1 MQRMLSIII
10 PTLNE
15 EDNIPL
21 LYERLCAVA
30 VGSPHDFEFLFV
42 DDGSTDRSYALVQ
55 ELSAKDSRVRG
66 VSFSRNFGSHAA
78 CLAGLTYAKGDA
90 VAFISADLQDPPELV
105 QLLAGDWEKGFDVV
119 FGVREWDG
127 KALRLF
133 PKIYWSL
140 VRRFALKNTPES
152 GFDVFLIDRK
162 VVNAVVGMGEKNTS
176 IFGLI
181 LWSGF
186 RQSVVNYRKAA
197 RTRGVSKWSLSKKIK
212 LFVDTFVS
220 FSYFPLRMMSVVGM
234 LFALAGF
241 LYSLVIIMARL
252 FFATAIEGWASLMVV
267 LLIVSGIQMI
277 MLGVLGEY
285 LWRNFDES
293 RRRPPFIVRDV
304 ISRDKDTKDDGTNK
318 GDCF

>member
-1 MQRMLSIII
+1 MQKILSIII
-10 PTLNE
+10 PTFNE
-15 EDNIPL
+15 EENIPL
-21 LYERLCAVA
+21 LYQRLCAVA
-30 VGSPHDFEFLFV
+30 DGSPYGFEFLFV

-55 ELSAKDSRVRG
+55 ELSAKDPRVKG

-78 CLAGLTYAKGDA
+78 CLAGLTYAMGDA
-90 VAFISADLQDPPELV
+90 VAFISADLQAPPDLV
-105 QLLAGDWEKGFDVV
+105 QLLAKDWAEGVDVV
-119 FGVREWDG
+119 FGVREWEG
-127 KALRLF
+127 KSLRLF

-140 VRRFALKNTPES
+140 VRRFALKNTPEA

-162 VVNAVVGMGEKNTS
+162 VVNAVVSMGEKNTS

-293 RRRPPFIVRDV
+293 RQRPPFIVRDV
-304 ISRDKDTKDDGTNK
+304 SGRDVRMPNGMKK
-318 GDCF
+318 GDRF